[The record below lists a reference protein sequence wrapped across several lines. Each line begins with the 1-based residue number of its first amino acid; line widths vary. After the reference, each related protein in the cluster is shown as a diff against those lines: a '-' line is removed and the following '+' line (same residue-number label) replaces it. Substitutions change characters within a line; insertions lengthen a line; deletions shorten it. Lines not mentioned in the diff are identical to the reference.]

1 MIAVVGA
8 GAWGTALAQVL
19 ATGGRP
25 VSLWARD
32 PALGRRIE
40 RERRNPAYLPGIP
53 LHRGIR
59 AGADLGESVDGAEVV
74 ILAVPTHG
82 LRELAARC
90 APRLAPGCA
99 LVSAAKGFEAD
110 TQLRMSEVLAAVVG
124 EGSGLGVAAISGPNI
139 AIEVA
144 RGLPA
149 ATVVAAA
156 DAAVAARVRD
166 ACTGTRLRVYSTSD
180 LVGVEYGGAL
190 KNVVA
195 IAAGICDGVGA
206 GDNGKAALITRGI
219 AEMARLG
226 VRAGAVP
233 MTFAGLTG
241 LGDLVVTCMS
251 PHSRNRRLGEAI
263 ARGQSLAEVSAGMFQ
278 VAEGVN
284 AARAAAVLAARMGV
298 EMPIVAEICAVL
310 FDAKP
315 IPEALGD
322 LMSRGARSELE
333 EFDFAPFGHP

>member
-19 ATGGRP
+19 AAGRSP

-32 PALGRRIE
+32 PALGRRID
-40 RERRNPAYLPGIP
+40 RERRNPAYLPGVP
-53 LHRGIR
+53 LDPRIR
-59 AGADLGESVDGAEVV
+59 AGADLADALGDAEVV

-82 LRELAARC
+82 LRETASQCL
-90 APRLAPGCA
+90 PHLAPGCA
-99 LVSAAKGFEAD
+99 VVSAAKGFEAA
-110 TQLRMSEVLAAVVG
+110 TQLRMSEVLADVVG
-124 EGSGLGVAAISGPNI
+124 EAGSRRVAAMSGPNI

-149 ATVVAAA
+149 ATVVASA
-156 DAAVAARVRD
+156 DPAVAASVRD
-166 ACTGTRLRVYSTSD
+166 ACNGARLRVYSTAD

-195 IAAGICDGVGA
+195 IAAGICDGLAA
-206 GDNGKAALITRGI
+206 GDNGKAALMTRGL

-226 VRAGAVP
+226 VRAGASP

-263 ARGQSLAEVSAGMFQ
+263 ARGQTLAEVSAGMFQ

-284 AARAAAVLAARMGV
+284 ATRAASVLAERMGV
-298 EMPIVAEICAVL
+298 EMPIVREICAVL

-315 IPEALGD
+315 IADALVD
-322 LMSRGARSELE
+322 LMSRGARDELE
-333 EFDFAPFGHP
+333 EFDFAPFGRH